1 MSPSFV
7 TTSNCLSR
15 TLSFINISAKF
26 KEEKNNPLF
35 PHQQKINAFV
45 GMHEQEDIQH
55 PGCVVLIKWGNRN
68 TNLILVQAMPILAFY
83 AYIRNRQFLVQVGTV
98 PSFCVPGNRRAV
110 QDAGGTYREVE
121 QSLRTPVLE
130 SCEVIGTSSC
140 LLAVIRPCR
149 SCIIDKLI
157 PPALRQGR
165 ISRHDLATS
174 NMKRNLATK
183 RYIREQ
189 RACCGSGTYPGRL
202 LR

>member
-1 MSPSFV
+1 MV
-7 TTSNCLSR
+7 RLQG
-15 TLSFINISAKF
+15 NISAVQYFLSFTLK
-26 KEEKNNPLF
+26 KL
-35 PHQQKINAFV
+35 
-45 GMHEQEDIQH
+45 
-55 PGCVVLIKWGNRN
+55 
-68 TNLILVQAMPILAFY
+68 LVELDPTITCMFLA
-83 AYIRNRQFLVQVGTV
+83 A
-98 PSFCVPGNRRAV
+98 SKA
-110 QDAGGTYREVE
+110 
-121 QSLRTPVLE
+121 SMTPVLE

-149 SCIIDKLI
+149 SCTIDKLI

-165 ISRHDLATS
+165 RSRHDLATS